1 MLSARLG
8 HFLDRPLKG
17 LSLKIKIHPN
27 FLSITGFI
35 ITILSAFL
43 IPLSPFYGGILLAA
57 GGAFDLLDG
66 IVARN
71 RNLVSRFGAFL
82 DSTLDRLSDALLFTA
97 VSVVF
102 YLRSD
107 MNYSLLAISC
117 LIFSFLVSYTRARI
131 EGLGGECR
139 IGLAE
144 RPERILLLIGGLI
157 TGYIKLCLW
166 IISITSFIT
175 TLQRIHHARKVLR

>member
-17 LSLKIKIHPN
+17 LSLKIKIHPDV
-27 FLSITGFI
+27 LSFTGFI
-35 ITILSAFL
+35 LSVFSAL
-43 IPLSPFYGGILLAA
+43 VIPLSPFYGGILLSA
-57 GGAFDLLDG
+57 GGAFDILDG
-66 IVARN
+66 VVARN

-82 DSTLDRLSDALLFTA
+82 DSTLDRFSDALLFSGVA
-97 VSVVF
+97 IFF
-102 YLRSD
+102 YLRGD
-107 MNYSLLAISC
+107 IKHSLLSISC

-144 RPERILLLIGGLI
+144 RPERIILLIGGLI
-157 TGYIKLCLW
+157 TGYIKLSLW
-166 IISITSFIT
+166 IILISSFIT
-175 TLQRIHHARKVLR
+175 TLQRIFHARKILR